1 METVKEEGE
10 GKENVCE
17 GKKQSFKE
25 EEDDKQ
31 QRSTANRGHC

>member
-10 GKENVCE
+10 GTGNVCE

-25 EEDDKQ
+25 EEADKQ
-31 QRSTANRGHC
+31 QISTANRGHC